1 MNKSAPWLARSAL
14 LAVTIDLRLL
24 IALRINS
31 RAGSMPPITSMMR
44 SMLGSL
50 TIDIASRVNK
60 SVGIPVRG
68 LISRTAIFANS
79 IFAPALVESSTV
91 SARIRRAT
99 SLPTT
104 PQPSMPIRTGW
115 SGDLICLFFHIEC
128 EQICLIFSAN
138 NYACFSILYGNYRRA
153 RHMVV
158 VTSHA
163 SSICACGRGS
173 KEITRSNI

>member
-1 MNKSAPWLARSAL
+1 MIRSI
-14 LAVTIDLRLL
+14 V
-24 IALRINS
+24 
-31 RAGSMPPITSMMR
+31 
-44 SMLGSL
+44 GSL
-50 TIDIASRVNK
+50 TIDMASRVNS
-60 SVGIPVRG
+60 SVGIPGRG

-79 IFAPALVESSTV
+79 IFAPALVESSAV

-104 PQPSMPIRTGW
+104 PQPSMPMRTGW

-138 NYACFSILYGNYRRA
+138 NHACFSILYRNNRWA

-158 VTSHA
+158 VTRHA
-163 SSICACGRGS
+163 SSICPGGRGS
-173 KEITRSNI
+173 KEIARSNI